1 MDTYSVIMTFDV
13 MVEMCE
19 TIALHVFR
27 IDRVF
32 LDIRTIEH
40 TFTHTFFTFQSTVSV
55 MSGQVFSDFP
65 GLNQALYH

>member
-1 MDTYSVIMTFDV
+1 MGMTEACCVRCFLEVDTYSIIMTFDV

-32 LDIRTIEH
+32 LD
-40 TFTHTFFTFQSTVSV
+40 
-55 MSGQVFSDFP
+55 
-65 GLNQALYH
+65 N